1 MSRLSHYGRSGHFG
15 FYPPATSLTGKLPGF
30 SVGCNVRNTR
40 KSPKTPG
47 LGSFHFPGFQIGK
60 TANRHTST
68 SILRIFPKT
77 SRLTKPQHP
86 GIPRPSTAFAHSSI
100 ALAAESAYS
109 RWWSD
114 HFKEKLWIRNK
125 NRNRA

>member
-47 LGSFHFPGFQIGK
+47 LGSFHFPAFHIGK
-60 TANRHTST
+60 TANRHTPK
-68 SILRIFPKT
+68 SIPADIPKNV
-77 SRLTKPQHP
+77 SADEASAPLNPVS
-86 GIPRPSTAFAHSSI
+86 IHS
-100 ALAAESAYS
+100 
-109 RWWSD
+109 
-114 HFKEKLWIRNK
+114 F
-125 NRNRA
+125 RA